1 MVLAGQRAR
10 DISSGS
16 ELLVDRDN
24 DKNPVVALREIAED
38 QLSTEELFES
48 VVQGRQKVSPVEE
61 MDELD
66 EALMSVSSG
75 DTDDDDLDLAALARD
90 AAAQGAPEP
99 VNRDRLAEA
108 YDAGEVTK
116 I

>member
-1 MVLAGQRAR
+1 
-10 DISSGS
+10 
-16 ELLVDRDN
+16 
-24 DKNPVVALREIAED
+24 
-38 QLSTEELFES
+38 
-48 VVQGRQKVSPVEE
+48 

>member
-1 MVLAGQRAR
+1 M
-10 DISSGS
+10 
-16 ELLVDRDN
+16 
-24 DKNPVVALREIAED
+24 
-38 QLSTEELFES
+38 LF
-48 VVQGRQKVSPVEE
+48 R
-61 MDELD
+61 
-66 EALMSVSSG
+66 SG